1 MKKSILSNPA
11 FRYIFEVFII
21 VFSVTI
27 SFYIQEV
34 INKKEKIELK
44 NKALKG
50 VLMEHKSEVSNLNNA
65 SGILEARIRMGEE
78 FLNGEV
84 NNSKLN
90 QLMLTFSFTG
100 QNSNYNS
107 LVSTGVI
114 EFIDNDA
121 LSKEL
126 VDYYE
131 TRYDRIQD
139 MSEQV
144 KKLYFEFLYFMK
156 LNYPISSMDSID
168 GIENFQE
175 WSTFMKVTEF
185 DHNN

>member
-1 MKKSILSNPA
+1 MKKSILTKPA

-27 SFYIQEV
+27 SFYIQDV

-50 VLMEHKSEVSNLNNA
+50 VLMELKSDVLNFNNA
-65 SGILEARIRMGEE
+65 SGILKRRIRMGEE

-114 EFIDNDA
+114 E
-121 LSKEL
+121 SPQE
-126 VDYYE
+126 
-131 TRYDRIQD
+131 
-139 MSEQV
+139 MSC
-144 KKLYFEFLYFMK
+144 L
-156 LNYPISSMDSID
+156 
-168 GIENFQE
+168 
-175 WSTFMKVTEF
+175 
-185 DHNN
+185 